1 VSKIQASQLREQHHQ
16 QAGFPDSKL
25 VQHNEPPRPF
35 VTIEILAIQI
45 LTERPWPHTPRN
57 KTAINPQPKT
67 QTIRCPKAVTTGN
80 RSP

>member
-1 VSKIQASQLREQHHQ
+1 
-16 QAGFPDSKL
+16 
-25 VQHNEPPRPF
+25 
-35 VTIEILAIQI
+35 LAIQI